1 MRRWLL
7 PALMITL
14 LLTGCGGSKPERKL
28 EDMRKTLA
36 AAQEVTLTAE
46 VTALLRDEEFSCT
59 LACTAAPECVT
70 VEVLAPETIAGIRA
84 TVGADGTRIEYEDV
98 ALGLGGWAPDAAPV
112 TALPL
117 LLTALR
123 TGSTLRAWTEW
134 EEERT
139 LFVREYYVTDD
150 TTLCVWFDA
159 KTSLPVHAEFSGSSG
174 GRTLL
179 RCEITDFTYR

>member
-14 LLTGCGGSKPERKL
+14 LLTGCGGSKPERQL
-28 EDMRKTLA
+28 EEMRKNLA
-36 AAQEVTLTAE
+36 AAQEVTLTAD
-46 VTALLRDEEFSCT
+46 VTALPDDEAFSCT
-59 LACTAAPECVT
+59 LTCTATPEQVT
-70 VEVLAPETIAGIRA
+70 VEVKAPESIAGIRA
-84 TVGADGTRIEYEDV
+84 AVGADGTRIEYDGLS
-98 ALGLGGWAPDAAPV
+98 LGLGGWTPDAAPV

-117 LLTALR
+117 LLNALR
-123 TGSTLRAWTEW
+123 TGSTLSAWTEW
-134 EEERT
+134 EGERT

-159 KTSLPVHAEFSGSSG
+159 KTSLPVHAQFLRG

-179 RCEITDFTYR
+179 RCEITQFTYR